1 MDTNKLI
8 SEAKARFNHYESKL
22 YLTEKY
28 TNKLTFANQNGMWTA
43 SPEFIAYLRSSNNE
57 YAILKDN
64 YNIPVRVN
72 IIDLLKYM
80 DEIYNTTMEEWHKE
94 YNELKT
100 KR

>member
-8 SEAKARFNHYESKL
+8 AEAKARFNHYESKL

-43 SPEFIAYLRSSNNE
+43 SPEFIAYLRTNTSERS
-57 YAILKDN
+57 ILKDN
-64 YNIPVRVN
+64 YSVPVQVN
-72 IIDLLKYM
+72 TKDLLRSM
-80 DEIYNTTMEEWHKE
+80 EELYNTTMEEWHKE